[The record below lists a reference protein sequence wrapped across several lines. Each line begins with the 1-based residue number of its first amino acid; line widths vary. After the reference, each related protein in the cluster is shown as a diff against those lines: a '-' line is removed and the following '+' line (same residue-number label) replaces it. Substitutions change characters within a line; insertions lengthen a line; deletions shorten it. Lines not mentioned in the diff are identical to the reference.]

1 MDPDSLYDHEKY
13 ENLMPSYLYL
23 KNEAD
28 ATDQE
33 AISLNPKEIEILYQI
48 RNHTTLE
55 GFFSGK
61 ILKVWKDE
69 GSKPIYVNT
78 LKKLVNENLILVFPE
93 FKFLKETNQLAICL
107 CLISEKEFK
116 SSNREKLKE
125 IYLNSLSKSAL
136 AIQNYI
142 LESEPYQISEL
153 MSIFEYLITENAE
166 GTFIKQSFNIKNWI
180 HSFTFKELLK
190 EEVIED
196 SVQFILENIQ
206 ESEYIAVTKSI
217 GLFHLTDE
225 LTEKAFEILKGY
237 YLNQFSQKLKENYQT
252 AWELISKN
260 QKNIVVDVNYSG
272 PISGLEEKFVSE
284 ELKIIGENLNGLI
297 PKTFQ
302 DFLIIANY
310 ISQKHDQERNHSA
323 SGEDLKSIKM
333 LKTMM
338 TMKSSNLSQ
347 FVVINSDEDREF
359 SHSIVDNLRRDPD
372 CISCDW
378 YEKGKKMECFCSKK
392 EDIIISLMKLMV
404 EKYAFKKDTIRN
416 FLYLLKK
423 EKNNL
428 GNLYQNINF
437 KLALIQLKYSC
448 YKENL
453 SWFSKILNFLGIY
466 KLLETYLEHEESIVQ
481 LEQLN
486 REIVYKENRKKQLE
500 KIRAEWLR
508 EIEADSNLVTEK
520 KAES

>member
-1 MDPDSLYDHEKY
+1 
-13 ENLMPSYLYL
+13 MPSYLYL

-93 FKFLKETNQLAICL
+93 FKFLKETNQLAVCL

-125 IYLNSLSKSAL
+125 
-136 AIQNYI
+136 
-142 LESEPYQISEL
+142 
-153 MSIFEYLITENAE
+153 
-166 GTFIKQSFNIKNWI
+166 
-180 HSFTFKELLK
+180 
-190 EEVIED
+190 
-196 SVQFILENIQ
+196 
-206 ESEYIAVTKSI
+206 
-217 GLFHLTDE
+217 
-225 LTEKAFEILKGY
+225 
-237 YLNQFSQKLKENYQT
+237 NYQT

-260 QKNIVVDVNYSG
+260 RKNIVVDVNYSG

-297 PKTFQ
+297 PKTFR

-428 GNLYQNINF
+428 GNLYQNANF

-466 KLLETYLEHEESIVQ
+466 KLLQTYLEHEESIVQ

>member
-1 MDPDSLYDHEKY
+1 
-13 ENLMPSYLYL
+13 MPSYLHL

-69 GSKPIYVNT
+69 GSKPIYINT
-78 LKKLVNENLILVFPE
+78 LKKLSNENLIIVFPE
-93 FKFLKETNQLAICL
+93 FKFLKETNQLTICL

-116 SSNREKLKE
+116 NSNREKLKE

-142 LESEPYQISEL
+142 LTSEPFQISEL
-153 MSIFEYLITENAE
+153 MSIFEYLIVENAE
-166 GTFIKQSFNIKNWI
+166 GNFIKQSFNIKNWI
-180 HSFTFKELLK
+180 HTFTFNELLK

-206 ESEYIAVTKSI
+206 ENEYIAVTKSI
-217 GLFHLTDE
+217 GLFHITDE
-225 LTEKAFEILKGY
+225 LVEKAFEILKEY
-237 YLNQFSQKLKENYQT
+237 YLNQFSQKLKENYPN
-252 AWELISKN
+252 AWKLISN
-260 QKNIVVDVNYSG
+260 NRKNIVVDVNYSG

-284 ELKIIGENLNGLI
+284 ELKIIGENLNDLI
-297 PKTFQ
+297 PKTFR

-323 SGEDLKSIKM
+323 ASKTELKSIKM

-338 TMKSSNLSQ
+338 VMKSPNLSQ
-347 FVVINSDEDREF
+347 FVIINSDEDREF

-392 EDIIISLMKLMV
+392 EDIIIPLMKLMT

-423 EKNNL
+423 EKNSL
-428 GNLYQNINF
+428 GNLYQNANF
-437 KLALIQLKYSC
+437 KPALIQLKYSC

-481 LEQLN
+481 FEQLN
-486 REIVYKENRKKQLE
+486 REIAYKENRKKQLE

-508 EIEADSNLVTEK
+508 EIETDFNLVTEE